1 MVKYLLEETYLIKFL
16 MNNGPYVMINN
27 QETVAQNVSKGSL
40 GSDHQTESTPV
51 E

>member
-16 MNNGPYVMINN
+16 MNNGPYVMIKI
-27 QETVAQNVSKGSL
+27 QETTIQNVSKGSL
-40 GSDHQTESTPV
+40 GSDHQKESISV